1 MKRKPITYTPG
12 PWQADRNQIRNPDG
26 WALGSYPYNLGDET
40 DHNNGRLMAA
50 APALLEACIEVLDI
64 LENITTEQFTT
75 GGDKRARAILEE
87 AIAPLITPAKTL
99 EFENQAGDRVTV
111 NLDRDNMTVTQ
122 KEKGTK

>member
-12 PWQADRNQIRNPDG
+12 PWQVDRGQIRNPDG

-50 APALLEACIEVLDI
+50 APTLLEACIEVLDI
-64 LENITTEQFTT
+64 LETGH

-87 AIAPLITPAKTL
+87 VIAPLITPAKTL

-111 NLDRDNMTVTQ
+111 KLDPKKMTVTQ